1 MIVDLSKYNGT
12 VDWGQL
18 RGAVDFAVL
27 KASGLYKNGADP
39 QYARN
44 AEGAARW
51 GVPFHAYH
59 FLYCLTVEEARRDAA
74 LFFETVKAAKV
85 WPLFWVLDCEGGWG
99 IANSRARA
107 VAAAFEAELR
117 RLARERGPG
126 EIRVAVYIAHNKYRD
141 YALDYGRYAY
151 VWIPRYGTN
160 SGAPESRP
168 GFPCDLWQ
176 YTSRGHVAGVEG
188 TVDLSESM
196 GTKPMEFYTT
206 GDTSSDGASA
216 ATFPSEGKAFGAVE
230 NTVDKS
236 NGGIGMLTGKMLAE
250 YCEKVYAQ
258 KWVYWY
264 GTYGQRCSSSL
275 YANKKAQYPSHYT
288 SERALGYQ
296 QDIAAGKRCA
306 DCVGLI
312 KSFFWK
318 NGDPDAEPKYG
329 SNGCPDTNANGM
341 IAKCSETG
349 AIATIPEEPGLVVWK
364 DGHIG
369 VYVGNGWTVELKG
382 FAYDCQRNK
391 LSAGPWKK
399 WGRLPATMLSYG
411 NTSSGGAGAA
421 TFPSEGKAFGNVE
434 TDQLGRRS
442 LIRGSRGADV
452 VQLQRALMALG
463 YGLPKY
469 GADGDFGQ
477 ETEKAVEAFQRDHG
491 VPVTGIFAALSLAQL
506 MTMLGATQEAVE
518 KTVTASPLP
527 EYALI
532 IRGDEDRL
540 KLIQSAYG
548 GELVPGEDVAL
559 G

>member
-1 MIVDLSKYNGT
+1 MGGICVIVDLSKYNGT

-44 AEGAARW
+44 VEGAARW

-85 WPLFWVLDCEGGWG
+85 WPLIWVLDCEGGWG

-107 VAAAFEAELR
+107 VAEIFETELR

-168 GFPCDLWQ
+168 DFPCDLWQ

-196 GTKPMEFYTT
+196 GTKPMAYFTT
-206 GDTSSDGASA
+206 R
-216 ATFPSEGKAFGAVE
+216 
-230 NTVDKS
+230 TVDKTVENRD
-236 NGGIGMLTGKMLAE
+236 NGGGGMLTGKQLAE
-250 YCEKVYAQ
+250 YCEKVFAE

-275 YANKKAQYPSHYT
+275 YSSKKAQYPSHYT
-288 SERALGYQ
+288 SERAAGYQ

-329 SNGCPDTNANGM
+329 SNNCPDTNANGM
-341 IAKCSETG
+341 IGKCVETG
-349 AIATIPEEPGLVVWK
+349 SIGTIPEEPGLVVWK

-369 VYVGNGWTVELKG
+369 VYVGDGWTVELKG

-399 WGRLPATMLSYG
+399 WGRLPGTMLSYEKD
-411 NTSSGGAGAA
+411 TSSGGAGAA
-421 TFPSEGKAFGNVE
+421 TFPSEGKAFGEVATE
-434 TDQLGRRS
+434 LLGKRS
-442 LIRGSRGADV
+442 LSRGSRGADV

-463 YGLPKY
+463 YSLPKY

-477 ETEKAVEAFQRDHG
+477 ETERAVEAFQKANG
-491 VPVTGIFAALSLAQL
+491 IPVTGIFAALSLARL
-506 MTMLGATQEAVE
+506 MTMLGASEDAVE
-518 KTVTASPLP
+518 AAVTASPLP

-532 IRGDEDRL
+532 IRGDEARL